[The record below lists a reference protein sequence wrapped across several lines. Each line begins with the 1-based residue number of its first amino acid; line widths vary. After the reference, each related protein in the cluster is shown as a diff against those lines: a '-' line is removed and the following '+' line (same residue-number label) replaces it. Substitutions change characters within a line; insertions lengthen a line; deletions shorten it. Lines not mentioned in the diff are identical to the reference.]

1 MDPAILLFL
10 KHFKEKQFQEALEA
24 IFNDPNVSF
33 EEIDKKDD
41 FSKYILNFAD
51 ALFRFPPYHSFVAGS
66 LLHKYIEDDI
76 QLLLKHED
84 FENVLKKVCFFL
96 SLSAADKDD
105 FASLNMLES
114 LEQEDAL
121 ENIHIAYEKKMIL
134 CENEDFKKHL
144 ESCREKTHAI
154 LENRLNF
161 TNHFIAFA
169 TERKA
174 LSEHLFVSGKPYQAF
189 AYPANAEEIK
199 AIKNF
204 PLTLNFNDIPLI
216 LMESK
221 KIPWDALL
229 KPLSG
234 RPKILLFYSK
244 EVLIQSLQFK
254 VVLDELL
261 NSENLIYV
269 LNYYG
274 LEQFLDSSFIKSY
287 EPFKEIKPLFIT
299 EDPYLK
305 EDYPQILEHLK
316 LALTQL
322 KSETN
327 DRDPFNWLF
336 EVGKRH
342 AFARD
347 AKRYGE
353 ERFLAL
359 WLRYAYKD
367 WNDIHKTK
375 PKNLTMNA
383 AMPDY
388 LKSIL
393 DKVPPLAQRR
403 KKEAKKPIKIAH
415 IINTV
420 FDEAHAPAEILRS
433 LLENRDKTLF
443 EASVYTTE
451 TGLYRPKEYPYYSFS
466 GQDTLTRAKK
476 TVQAFFSE
484 DIPLTVL
491 SHPFLTYEEEA
502 KILAKK
508 LSEAKCEIAIF
519 HMPNPVNLLAT
530 KMLEVPC
537 TIFMDHGG
545 FPLIPDKNGFCLPYY
560 LAIPIEPH
568 FNLIITCEERPKS
581 EIQFFNDRSTEV
593 EALPFS
599 LNLRKNWSQNPI
611 PRETFDPDH
620 NRILLTTVS
629 LNLFNRLS
637 PEFCDCIAKI
647 LKREKRAHYYPIGD
661 PLYPDYFMSF
671 FKERKVQDQVH
682 FLGFQKNPSDFTR
695 SMDIYLNEF
704 PVGSGLALLEAMAAG
719 LPIVSMYDEKDPM
732 PAARMGAYFGKEKM
746 ITSLK
751 NEDYV
756 NLCCRLIE
764 EPKLLAAW
772 KKEALQSYEM
782 RTDAKK
788 YAHDFEKLI
797 LKTYEKC

>member
-1 MDPAILLFL
+1 MDQAILLFL
-10 KHFKEKQFQEALEA
+10 EHFKENRFQEALEA
-24 IFNDPNVSF
+24 IFKDPGVSF
-33 EEIDKKDD
+33 EERDNKDN

-66 LLHKYIEDDI
+66 LLKKYIEDDI
-76 QLLLKHED
+76 NLLLKHED

-96 SLSAADKDD
+96 SLSAADKED
-105 FASLNMLES
+105 FASLKMQEVI
-114 LEQEDAL
+114 EQEDAF
-121 ENIHIAYEKKMIL
+121 ENIHIVYEKKMIP
-134 CENEDFKKHL
+134 CGKEEFEKHL
-144 ESCREKTHAI
+144 EACPEKARRV

-174 LSEHLFVSGKPYQAF
+174 LSEHLFVSGKPYQPF
-189 AYPANAEEIK
+189 AYPATAEEIK
-199 AIKNF
+199 TITNF
-204 PLTLNFNDIPLI
+204 PLTLNYSDIPLI
-216 LMESK
+216 LMEAK

-261 NSENLIYV
+261 NLENLIYV

-287 EPFKEIKPLFIT
+287 ETFKEIKPLFIAQ
-299 EDPYLK
+299 DPYLK
-305 EDYPQILEHLK
+305 EDYPQLLEHLK
-316 LALTQL
+316 LALTSL
-322 KSETN
+322 KKEKN
-327 DRDPFNWLF
+327 ERDPFNWLF

-342 AFARD
+342 AFARE

-375 PKNLTMNA
+375 PKNLIMKA

-388 LKSIL
+388 MKSII
-393 DKVPPLAQRR
+393 DKTAPLSPKR
-403 KKEAKKPIKIAH
+403 KKGAKTPIKIAH

-433 LLENRDKTLF
+433 LLENRNKTLF

-502 KILAKK
+502 KILAES

-519 HMPNPVNLLAT
+519 HMPNPVNLLAA
-530 KMLEVPC
+530 KMLDVPC
-537 TIFMDHGG
+537 TVFMDHGG

-568 FNLIITCEERPKS
+568 FDLIITCEERPKS
-581 EIQFFNDRSTEV
+581 EIQYFNKRNTKV

-599 LNLRKNWSQNPI
+599 LNLRKNWSQKPI

-637 PEFCDCIAKI
+637 PEFCDCVAKI
-647 LKREKRAHYYPIGD
+647 LRRERKAHYYPIGD
-661 PLYPDYFMSF
+661 PVYLDYFMSF
-671 FKERKVQDQVH
+671 FKERRVHDQVH
-682 FLGFQKNPSDFTR
+682 FLGFQKNPSDFIR

-746 ITSLK
+746 VTSLK
-751 NEDYV
+751 NDDYI

-764 EPKLLAAW
+764 DPKLLSDW
-772 KKEALQSYEM
+772 KKEALHSYEI
-782 RTDAKK
+782 RTNAKK
-788 YAHDFEKLI
+788 YALDFEKLI
-797 LKTYEKC
+797 LETYERS